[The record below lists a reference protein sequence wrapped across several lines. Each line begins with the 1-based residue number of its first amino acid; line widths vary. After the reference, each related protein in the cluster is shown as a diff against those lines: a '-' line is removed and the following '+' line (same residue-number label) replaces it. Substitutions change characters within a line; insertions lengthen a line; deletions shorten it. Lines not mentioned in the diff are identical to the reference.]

1 MNDLKLFGILATISI
16 SLIAFICGTSL
27 SYFLLINNNFTNDT
41 TIYGSYISGIGSFLG
56 GLFGGVFAY
65 LVAKAQI
72 LNEKVKSAE
81 KERQTN
87 SNLLKAIKIELQ
99 QNIDIFD
106 LVLEKNDIKEI
117 KKYCLSLEDDVW
129 SEIRFQVIS
138 IFDLNTYSLLS
149 IHFNECKDLK
159 KQVLP
164 EYQNLETF
172 NFGLRKQ
179 TAEKLLLDIEEQ
191 DGKLSLPI
199 KKAK

>member
-27 SYFLLINNNFTNDT
+27 TYFFIINNNFTNDP

-56 GLFGGVFAY
+56 GLFGGIFAY

-72 LNEKVKSAE
+72 LNEKVKAAE

-87 SNLLKAIKIELQ
+87 SNLLKALKIELQ

-106 LVLEKNDIKEI
+106 LILEKSEIQEI

-138 IFDLNTYSLLS
+138 IFDLSTYSLLS

-164 EYQNLETF
+164 EYQNLEVF
-172 NFGLRKQ
+172 DFGLRKQ
-179 TAEKLLLDIEEQ
+179 TAEKLLSDIEGQER
-191 DGKLSLPI
+191 KLNLPI